1 MKSFVIFAIVVTIIY
16 VIYYTVIIVQDLY
29 GKPKDEKSQGESFD
43 VSDMT
48 DEEESIAV
56 SESDGGFSV
65 GDNQYETAYEEKQLA
80 EPTEEAAATAE
91 ESKPHVLEK
100 IQSAIEKKM
109 EEVNTTYSDPMYS
122 EELNNTFQRSVNYM
136 ELYRVVDFAE
146 HQTLIQQLCGLKSVT
161 VLSMDRTT
169 PKLEMT
175 GISNSYDVVSVIR
188 TRVETNKRRKGVYEI
203 TNR

>member
-65 GDNQYETAYEEKQLA
+65 GDNQYETAYEEK
-80 EPTEEAAATAE
+80 
-91 ESKPHVLEK
+91 
-100 IQSAIEKKM
+100 M

-122 EELNNTFQRSVNYM
+122 EELNNTIIAR
-136 ELYRVVDFAE
+136 
-146 HQTLIQQLCGLKSVT
+146 GLRHNGRDMVK
-161 VLSMDRTT
+161 
-169 PKLEMT
+169 
-175 GISNSYDVVSVIR
+175 
-188 TRVETNKRRKGVYEI
+188 VESLNNEI
-203 TNR
+203 

>member
-65 GDNQYETAYEEKQLA
+65 GDNQYETAYEEKQL
-80 EPTEEAAATAE
+80 
-91 ESKPHVLEK
+91 
-100 IQSAIEKKM
+100 QS
-109 EEVNTTYSDPMYS
+109 
-122 EELNNTFQRSVNYM
+122 LQRRQPPLRKRASLM
-136 ELYRVVDFAE
+136 
-146 HQTLIQQLCGLKSVT
+146 CLKRYKAQS
-161 VLSMDRTT
+161 
-169 PKLEMT
+169 
-175 GISNSYDVVSVIR
+175 
-188 TRVETNKRRKGVYEI
+188 RRRWRK
-203 TNR
+203 

>member
-65 GDNQYETAYEEKQLA
+65 GDNQYETAYE
-80 EPTEEAAATAE
+80 PTEEAAATAE

-122 EELNNTFQRSVNYM
+122 EELNNTIIAR
-136 ELYRVVDFAE
+136 
-146 HQTLIQQLCGLKSVT
+146 GLRHNGRDMVK
-161 VLSMDRTT
+161 
-169 PKLEMT
+169 
-175 GISNSYDVVSVIR
+175 
-188 TRVETNKRRKGVYEI
+188 VESLNNEI
-203 TNR
+203 

>member
-122 EELNNTFQRSVNYM
+122 EELNNTIIARGLRHNGRARSTRSCGSTATPSPSATALTMACV
-136 ELYRVVDFAE
+136 L
-146 HQTLIQQLCGLKSVT
+146 TLSHAGRQGRWFSARHASTIFRPALPGS
-161 VLSMDRTT
+161 R
-169 PKLEMT
+169 
-175 GISNSYDVVSVIR
+175 IR
-188 TRVETNKRRKGVYEI
+188 NG
-203 TNR
+203 

>member
-100 IQSAIEKKM
+100 IQKRNREEDGGSEYHLFRPHVFGRIEQHHHR
-109 EEVNTTYSDPMYS
+109 P
-122 EELNNTFQRSVNYM
+122 RS
-136 ELYRVVDFAE
+136 
-146 HQTLIQQLCGLKSVT
+146 SVT
-161 VLSMDRTT
+161 MDVTWSRWNHSI
-169 PKLEMT
+169 MR
-175 GISNSYDVVSVIR
+175 YDVKKQEVHF
-188 TRVETNKRRKGVYEI
+188 YHYMPL
-203 TNR
+203 

>member
-1 MKSFVIFAIVVTIIY
+1 MKSFVIFAIVVTVIY

-29 GKPKDEKSQGESFD
+29 GKPKDEKSQDESFD

-80 EPTEEAAATAE
+80 EPTNEARAESQAFLGYALQGGGSQRQPTEEAAATAE

-122 EELNNTFQRSVNYM
+122 EELNNTIIARGFRHNG
-136 ELYRVVDFAE
+136 R
-146 HQTLIQQLCGLKSVT
+146 
-161 VLSMDRTT
+161 
-169 PKLEMT
+169 EM
-175 GISNSYDVVSVIR
+175 VK
-188 TRVETNKRRKGVYEI
+188 VESLNNEI
-203 TNR
+203 

>member
-65 GDNQYETAYEEKQLA
+65 GDNQYETATRRSSLQSLQRR
-80 EPTEEAAATAE
+80 PAATAE
-91 ESKPHVLEK
+91 ESKLMCLK
-100 IQSAIEKKM
+100 RYKAQS
-109 EEVNTTYSDPMYS
+109 
-122 EELNNTFQRSVNYM
+122 
-136 ELYRVVDFAE
+136 
-146 HQTLIQQLCGLKSVT
+146 
-161 VLSMDRTT
+161 
-169 PKLEMT
+169 
-175 GISNSYDVVSVIR
+175 
-188 TRVETNKRRKGVYEI
+188 RRRWRK
-203 TNR
+203 

>member
-43 VSDMT
+43 V
-48 DEEESIAV
+48 
-56 SESDGGFSV
+56 SDGGFSV

-122 EELNNTFQRSVNYM
+122 EELNNTIIAR
-136 ELYRVVDFAE
+136 
-146 HQTLIQQLCGLKSVT
+146 GLRHNGRDMVK
-161 VLSMDRTT
+161 
-169 PKLEMT
+169 
-175 GISNSYDVVSVIR
+175 
-188 TRVETNKRRKGVYEI
+188 VESLNNEI
-203 TNR
+203 

>member
-80 EPTEEAAATAE
+80 DIYKDE
-91 ESKPHVLEK
+91 
-100 IQSAIEKKM
+100 
-109 EEVNTTYSDPMYS
+109 YGRRRS
-122 EELNNTFQRSVNYM
+122 EEEHHDAGGSLPVPHRSDHR
-136 ELYRVVDFAE
+136 LPRFLRLSDLRYR
-146 HQTLIQQLCGLKSVT
+146 
-161 VLSMDRTT
+161 
-169 PKLEMT
+169 
-175 GISNSYDVVSVIR
+175 
-188 TRVETNKRRKGVYEI
+188 
-203 TNR
+203 

>member
-65 GDNQYETAYEEKQLA
+65 G
-80 EPTEEAAATAE
+80 
-91 ESKPHVLEK
+91 KPHVLEK

-122 EELNNTFQRSVNYM
+122 EELNNTIIAR
-136 ELYRVVDFAE
+136 
-146 HQTLIQQLCGLKSVT
+146 GLRHNGRDMVK
-161 VLSMDRTT
+161 
-169 PKLEMT
+169 
-175 GISNSYDVVSVIR
+175 
-188 TRVETNKRRKGVYEI
+188 VESLNNEI
-203 TNR
+203 

>member
-1 MKSFVIFAIVVTIIY
+1 MFIGILAEELIPRNLSAWKKSFSRKAHEQGVYEKAETSEGFLGQFFIIY

-122 EELNNTFQRSVNYM
+122 EELNNTIIAR
-136 ELYRVVDFAE
+136 
-146 HQTLIQQLCGLKSVT
+146 GLRHNGRDMVK
-161 VLSMDRTT
+161 
-169 PKLEMT
+169 
-175 GISNSYDVVSVIR
+175 
-188 TRVETNKRRKGVYEI
+188 VESLNNEI
-203 TNR
+203 

>member
-122 EELNNTFQRSVNYM
+122 EELNNTIF
-136 ELYRVVDFAE
+136 
-146 HQTLIQQLCGLKSVT
+146 VT
-161 VLSMDRTT
+161 MDVTWSRWNHSI
-169 PKLEMT
+169 MR
-175 GISNSYDVVSVIR
+175 YDVK
-188 TRVETNKRRKGVYEI
+188 NKKCISIIICRFNPSSGQC
-203 TNR
+203 

>member
-1 MKSFVIFAIVVTIIY
+1 MKSFVIFAIVVTVIY

-48 DEEESIAV
+48 NEEESIAV
-56 SESDGGFSV
+56 SESE

-109 EEVNTTYSDPMYS
+109 EEVNTTYSDPMFS
-122 EELNNTFQRSVNYM
+122 EELINTIIARGLRHNGREMVKVESLNN
-136 ELYRVVDFAE
+136 
-146 HQTLIQQLCGLKSVT
+146 
-161 VLSMDRTT
+161 
-169 PKLEMT
+169 
-175 GISNSYDVVSVIR
+175 
-188 TRVETNKRRKGVYEI
+188 EI
-203 TNR
+203 

>member
-65 GDNQYETAYEEKQLA
+65 GDNWKSHSTLTLLA
-80 EPTEEAAATAE
+80 TQDLPTF
-91 ESKPHVLEK
+91 LYYM
-100 IQSAIEKKM
+100 I
-109 EEVNTTYSDPMYS
+109 DP
-122 EELNNTFQRSVNYM
+122 
-136 ELYRVVDFAE
+136 
-146 HQTLIQQLCGLKSVT
+146 LKSWCWGAI
-161 VLSMDRTT
+161 LFY
-169 PKLEMT
+169 PFK
-175 GISNSYDVVSVIR
+175 NSRFS
-188 TRVETNKRRKGVYEI
+188 
-203 TNR
+203 

>member
-48 DEEESIAV
+48 ESIAV

-122 EELNNTFQRSVNYM
+122 EELNNTIIAR
-136 ELYRVVDFAE
+136 
-146 HQTLIQQLCGLKSVT
+146 GLRHNGRDMVK
-161 VLSMDRTT
+161 
-169 PKLEMT
+169 
-175 GISNSYDVVSVIR
+175 
-188 TRVETNKRRKGVYEI
+188 VESLNNEI
-203 TNR
+203 

>member
-29 GKPKDEKSQGESFD
+29 GKPKDEKSQGGIV

-122 EELNNTFQRSVNYM
+122 EELNNTIIAR
-136 ELYRVVDFAE
+136 
-146 HQTLIQQLCGLKSVT
+146 GLRHNGRDMVK
-161 VLSMDRTT
+161 
-169 PKLEMT
+169 
-175 GISNSYDVVSVIR
+175 
-188 TRVETNKRRKGVYEI
+188 VESLNNEI
-203 TNR
+203 

>member
-109 EEVNTTYSDPMYS
+109 EEVNTTYSDP
-122 EELNNTFQRSVNYM
+122 TIIAAVF
-136 ELYRVVDFAE
+136 
-146 HQTLIQQLCGLKSVT
+146 VT
-161 VLSMDRTT
+161 MDVRWSRWNHSI
-169 PKLEMT
+169 MR
-175 GISNSYDVVSVIR
+175 YDVK
-188 TRVETNKRRKGVYEI
+188 NKKCISIIICRFNPSSGQC
-203 TNR
+203 

>member
-80 EPTEEAAATAE
+80 EPTEEAAANAGDRE
-91 ESKPHVLEK
+91 EDGGSEYHLFRPHVFGR
-100 IQSAIEKKM
+100 IEQHHHR
-109 EEVNTTYSDPMYS
+109 P
-122 EELNNTFQRSVNYM
+122 RSSS
-136 ELYRVVDFAE
+136 
-146 HQTLIQQLCGLKSVT
+146 QWT
-161 VLSMDRTT
+161 
-169 PKLEMT
+169 
-175 GISNSYDVVSVIR
+175 
-188 TRVETNKRRKGVYEI
+188 
-203 TNR
+203 